1 MDARHREKHCQ
12 PVCLLLIDI
21 NMQNLN
27 GFETLQAVKE
37 LFDKHNSKAQQESEH
52 STGAPI
58 SHFLALRP
66 LICFY
71 S

>member
-27 GFETLQAVKE
+27 GFETLEAVKE
-37 LFDKHNSKAQQESEH
+37 LFDKHNSKAQ
-52 STGAPI
+52 
-58 SHFLALRP
+58 
-66 LICFY
+66 
-71 S
+71 